1 DTSPM
6 KTVVVPIDF
15 SPVTADVVERAAELG
30 KAFGAAVWLIYVA
43 APDPEFVGY
52 EAGPSTVRDQV
63 AHEMRDTHRRV
74 QDEADRLR
82 AGGVDATALQVQGS
96 TVETILHEAERLHAD
111 VIVLGSH
118 GHGALHRA
126 LLGSISEG
134 VLHRA
139 ACPVLVVPS
148 RPLAR

>member
-1 DTSPM
+1 M
-6 KTVVVPIDF
+6 KTIVVSIDF
-15 SPVTADVVERAAELG
+15 SPVMADVLERAAELG
-30 KAFGAAVWLIYVA
+30 KAFAAAVWVVHVA
-43 APDPEFVGY
+43 APDPDFVGY
-52 EAGPSTVRDQV
+52 DAGPSTVRDQV

-82 AGGVDATALQVQGS
+82 ARGIDATALQVQGP

-139 ACPVLVVPS
+139 TCPVLIVPS
-148 RPLAR
+148 RPVAR

>member
-1 DTSPM
+1 M
-6 KTVVVPIDF
+6 KTIVVAIDF
-15 SPVTADVVERAAELG
+15 SAVTADVLERAAELG
-30 KAFGAAVWLIYVA
+30 KGLSAAVWLVHVA
-43 APDPEFVGY
+43 APDPDFVGY
-52 EAGPSTVRDQV
+52 DAGPTTVRDQV

-74 QDEADRLR
+74 QDEADALR
-82 AGGVDATALQVQGS
+82 ARGVNATALQVQGP

-118 GHGALHRA
+118 GHSALHRA

-139 ACPVLVVPS
+139 ACPVLIVPS
-148 RPLAR
+148 RPATR